1 MNIAHPDLS
10 KLSWIMIS
18 VPPNSLLE
26 KICKKSMNRLSVD
39 SIVNPFLLEV
49 LKLPVKGKL

>member
-26 KICKKSMNRLSVD
+26 KICKKSMSRLSVD
-39 SIVNPFLLEV
+39 SIVNPFFLEV